1 MTRTKAQ
8 ATAGVWPNTGTGA
21 GQAGEL
27 IMSGVTRKAK
37 AKTSGS
43 GRGRGRDEDGGE
55 LTSFAEARARAAR
68 QQQKPVISRGGG
80 RGADVNGSAVLA
92 DAHAEA
98 VDDDEHNAYDDDS
111 DDDSGDDDDDD
122 DESTWSAVAGPL
134 AGFTAP
140 RSTSA
145 VDEEDD
151 ANAADAEELATRQ
164 RGDGRRTSGGN
175 GCLIA

>member
-21 GQAGEL
+21 GQADEL
-27 IMSGVTRKAK
+27 IMSGETRK
-37 AKTSGS
+37 KTNGSSS
-43 GRGRGRDEDGGE
+43 GRGRKEDGGGE

-68 QQQKPVISRGGG
+68 QLLKPTISRGGG
-80 RGADVNGSAVLA
+80 RGADDNGVFA
-92 DAHAEA
+92 DPQAEA
-98 VDDDEHNAYDDDS
+98 VGDDEHNAYDDDS
-111 DDDSGDDDDDD
+111 DDDD

-140 RSTSA
+140 RSNRA
-145 VDEEDD
+145 VDDDDNEEDD
-151 ANAADAEELATRQ
+151 PANAADAGAKVETRQ
-164 RGDGRRTSGGN
+164 RGDGQRMSGGN